1 MTFLVFLLIA
11 LGWVGWLWAWGRDR
25 MIGGGSPSLHMPSLQ
40 AGPRGPLAPPRT
52 AAMAHRRRREVLA
65 ALGLLVLST
74 FVLARAWSP
83 MWALHLLVDVA
94 FVAYLWAVCSI
105 ERPDLLRSRPSFG
118 PVVEADVP
126 RPIPGPSRMVV
137 ESDEADDEMVNVL
150 DLNEGSM
157 NGVLAR

>member
-25 MIGGGSPSLHMPSLQ
+25 MVGGGGPNLHMPSLQ

-65 ALGLLVLST
+65 ALALLALST

-83 MWALHLLVDVA
+83 LWAVHLLVDVA
-94 FVAYLWAVCSI
+94 LVAYLWAVCSI
-105 ERPDLLRSRPSFG
+105 ERPDLLQARPSFG
-118 PVVEADVP
+118 PVVEPAAP
-126 RPIPGPSRMVV
+126 RATPGPSARVV
-137 ESDEADDEMVNVL
+137 ESDEVDDEMIVVADL
-150 DLNEGSM
+150 DDVSL